1 MPKRVLQY
9 MLAGLL
15 MVATGAGADDA
26 FYDLP
31 APGQRIDIGGYK
43 LHIHCE
49 GAGSPAVILESGL
62 GDWSSHWIS
71 VQRLLRTDT
80 QVCSYDRAGY
90 GWSDPGPRP
99 RDSSRIVAELHTLLG
114 KAGIA
119 PPYVL
124 VGHSF
129 GGINVRL
136 FASTYPE
143 EVSGLLLVDAS
154 HPASLPY
161 RRNEDGSIPS
171 AAMTT
176 GNQLMRIAPG
186 TSEELH
192 IPAEAQAALSDP
204 LLHTKSIV
212 TGRAEFRALGQSVV
226 ALLGAPPMHDLP
238 LIVLSRGLRAWPE
251 GAAGDAQEQAWR
263 AQQRELSKLSSH
275 GSQRIA
281 LHSGHHIQLD
291 EPAVVA
297 DAVRELLRTP
307 D

>member
-1 MPKRVLQY
+1 MAKHVFRGLVTALC
-9 MLAGLL
+9 LATTP
-15 MVATGAGADDA
+15 AIADDA

-43 LHIHCE
+43 LHLHCQ
-49 GAGSPAVILESGL
+49 GTGSPAVILESGL
-62 GDWSSHWIS
+62 GDWSSHWAS
-71 VQRLLRTDT
+71 VQRLLKADT

-119 PPYVL
+119 PPYLL

-171 AAMTT
+171 TAMTT

-192 IPAEAQAALSDP
+192 IPAEAQAALSDQ

-212 TGRAEFRALGQSVV
+212 TGRAEFRALGQSVI
-226 ALLGAPPMHDLP
+226 ALLDAPPMHDLP

-251 GAAGDAQEQAWR
+251 GAAGDAQEEAWR
-263 AQQRELSKLSSH
+263 AQQLELSKLSSH

-281 LHSGHHIQLD
+281 LHSGHHIQFD
-291 EPAVVA
+291 EPALVA
-297 DAVRELLRTP
+297 DAVRELLRP
-307 D
+307 QD